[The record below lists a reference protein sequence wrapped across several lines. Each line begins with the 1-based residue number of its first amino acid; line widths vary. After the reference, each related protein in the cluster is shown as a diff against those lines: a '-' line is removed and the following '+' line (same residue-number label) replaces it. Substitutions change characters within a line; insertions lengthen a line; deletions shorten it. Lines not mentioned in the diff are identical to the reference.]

1 MLDGVEINSDEKVKA
16 ENLHGYDLQDREII
30 FKSLLP
36 EEKFIDR
43 RIGRIEDVQ
52 PESES
57 DDGGVINHEGSRILS
72 ASEAQAITSMA
83 ESHRTDKSAV
93 RKADTMAR
101 QYVGELISHVDFK

>member
-1 MLDGVEINSDEKVKA
+1 MPQLRMLDGVEIISDEKVKA

-43 RIGRIEDVQ
+43 RISRIEDIQ

-57 DDGGVINHEGSRILS
+57 EDEGVRGS
-72 ASEAQAITSMA
+72 Q
-83 ESHRTDKSAV
+83 
-93 RKADTMAR
+93 
-101 QYVGELISHVDFK
+101 Q